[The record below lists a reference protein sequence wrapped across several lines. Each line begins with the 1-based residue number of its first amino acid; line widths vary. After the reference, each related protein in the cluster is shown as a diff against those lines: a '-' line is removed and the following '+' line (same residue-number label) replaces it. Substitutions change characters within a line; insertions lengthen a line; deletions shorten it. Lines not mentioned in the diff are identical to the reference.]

1 MFPSEGGTTMAS
13 FWKTL
18 FVQQPDLGFSATLP
32 QIDGMP

>member
-1 MFPSEGGTTMAS
+1 MTS

-18 FVQQPDLGFSATLP
+18 FVQQPGLGFSATLP